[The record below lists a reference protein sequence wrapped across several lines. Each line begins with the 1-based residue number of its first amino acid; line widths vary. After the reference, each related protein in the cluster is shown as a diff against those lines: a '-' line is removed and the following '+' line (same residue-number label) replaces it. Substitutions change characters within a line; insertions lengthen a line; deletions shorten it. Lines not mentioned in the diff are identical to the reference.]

1 MRAPIGISFDLNRT
15 PLDIFVELALVGD
28 VLIDRDDRVDG
39 FDHTDGIFFDV
50 NAAVGLRYY
59 FN

>member
-1 MRAPIGISFDLNRT
+1 MNRT

-28 VLIDRDDRVDG
+28 LLIDRDDRVDNFDYNDG
-39 FDHTDGIFFDV
+39 FYFDV